1 MFMTFKE
8 WKKWIGEIHWS
19 LRWFIF
25 LILVRPIVDNF
36 YYLKDISPLLS
47 PLYIIGVIT
56 PVLAIY
62 SIVHVKKPNY
72 SRLDFY
78 FGFMAVLGSFSCI
91 VLAVSDAFAF
101 DSLDFAFKFML
112 PFLLYFFCRRLIRSK
127 KDLQGVFQTFS
138 YSIIFVVLIFTY
150 ELIFGPINIQISRG
164 LERFQGSYADVMNYA
179 VYTSCGLLIT
189 FYSFIEKPKS
199 VSHRTRIIL
208 LTFAIVYTVLILF
221 NIHHTA
227 SYAVVAA
234 LSILFVF
241 TITRANLGVGILVIS
256 ISALV
261 FYIVGSEMLSE
272 QVTPLIETDIKVYE
286 GEKGNEQLFHGRV
299 GRWMSFLD
307 FFNSKSTIV
316 QFLGLPLGMDH
327 PYSYIAKGSHND
339 FVRMLMVCGYIGL
352 ITYVLILINIG
363 SRIIGHKIAFTFLG
377 LGTLTIVF
385 LYSISLTPLLYATLM
400 YVIMSVYAALA
411 LPKNMMD

>member
-1 MFMTFKE
+1 MTYIE
-8 WKKWIGEIHWS
+8 WKKWVREIHWS
-19 LRWFIF
+19 MRWFLF
-25 LILVRPIVDNF
+25 LILARPIVDNF
-36 YYLKDISPLLS
+36 YYLKEISPFLS

-56 PVLAIY
+56 PVLAFY
-62 SIVHVKKPNY
+62 SMSHVKMPNY
-72 SRLDFY
+72 SRLDTY
-78 FGFMAVLGSFSCI
+78 FGVLTVLGAFSCL
-91 VLAVSDAFAF
+91 VLGVSDAFSF
-101 DSLDFAFKFML
+101 DALDFSFKFML
-112 PFLLYFFCRRLIRSK
+112 PFILYFFCRRLIRSK
-127 KDLQGVFQTFS
+127 KDLHGVFQTFV
-138 YSIIFVVLIFTY
+138 YSILFVIIIFTY

-179 VYTSCGLLIT
+179 VYTSCGLLII

-199 VSHRTRIIL
+199 VSPATRSIL
-208 LTFAIVYTVLILF
+208 LILAIIYTILILF

-227 SYAVVAA
+227 SYAVVGA
-234 LSILFVF
+234 LGLLFLF
-241 TITRANLGVGILVIS
+241 TVTRANLGLGILVIAFTA
-256 ISALV
+256 III
-261 FYIVGSEMLSE
+261 YITGPEIISE

-286 GEKGNEQLFHGRV
+286 GEKGNEQLLHGRV

-352 ITYVLILINIG
+352 ITYVLIFINIG
-363 SRIIGHKIAFTFLG
+363 TRIMGHKIAFTFLG
-377 LGTLTIVF
+377 LGTFTIVA

-411 LPKNMMD
+411 LPKHMMD

>member
-1 MFMTFKE
+1 MTFKE
-8 WKKWIGEIHWS
+8 WKNWVSGIHWS

-25 LILVRPIVDNF
+25 LILMRPIVDNF

-47 PLYIIGVIT
+47 PLYIIGVLT
-56 PVLAIY
+56 PILAIY
-62 SIVHVKKPNY
+62 SMNHVKKPNY

-78 FGFMAVLGSFSCI
+78 FGVMSILGAFSCI
-91 VLAVSDAFAF
+91 VLAISDAFSF
-101 DSLDFAFKFML
+101 DSLDFSFKFML
-112 PFLLYFFCRRLIRSK
+112 PFLLYFFCRRIIRSK

-138 YSIIFVVLIFTY
+138 YSILFIITIFTY

-179 VYTSCGLLIT
+179 VYTSCGLLII

-199 VSHRTRIIL
+199 VSPRTITIL
-208 LTFAIVYTVLILF
+208 LIVAIVYTILILF

-227 SYAVVAA
+227 SFAVVAA
-234 LSILFVF
+234 LGILFIF
-241 TITRANLGVGILVIS
+241 TVTKANLGVGLLVIS
-256 ISALV
+256 IAGLL
-261 FYIVGSEMLSE
+261 FFIVGPEAISN

-286 GEKGNEQLFHGRV
+286 GEKQNDQLLHGRV
-299 GRWMSFLD
+299 GRWMGFLD
-307 FFNSKSTIV
+307 FFNSKGSIV

-339 FVRMLMVCGYIGL
+339 FVRMLMVCGYLGL

-363 SRIIGHKIAFTFLG
+363 TRIIGHKIAFTFVG
-377 LGTLTIVF
+377 LGTLTIVL
-385 LYSISLTPLLYATLM
+385 LYSVSLTPLLYATLM
-400 YVIMSVYAALA
+400 YIIMSVYAALA
-411 LPKNMMD
+411 LPKHMMD